1 MDDDEAKHMPNF
13 QFYGNGENSLSMKN
27 LKLQFIPFFS
37 QQ

>member
-1 MDDDEAKHMPNF
+1 MDDDEAKRMPNF
-13 QFYGNGENSLSMKN
+13 QFYGKVENSLSMKN